1 MTAARRIL
9 LNKDQA
15 AAAMVAAV
23 KRQRETKNASGNQ
36 GARPIG
42 KELRLSDRASTSC
55 KIWWGK
61 QTTTTPTDITNI
73 NHHLH
78 RKMIS

>member
-1 MTAARRIL
+1 MYSSLQYFVTFFLFNRIL

-42 KELRLSDRASTSC
+42 KELRLSDR
-55 KIWWGK
+55 
-61 QTTTTPTDITNI
+61 
-73 NHHLH
+73 
-78 RKMIS
+78 